1 MSPTR
6 PPKQKSPALTRHRVL
21 ADIPAKLYGF

>member
-6 PPKQKSPALTRHRVL
+6 PPKQKSPALTCHRVL
-21 ADIPAKLYGF
+21 AGNPAKPYRF